1 MKRLLLALLGTIHAP
16 TALCVEWSAPE
27 GQPKP
32 ASTATV
38 WQVITLPASE
48 QPSQPAI
55 EWQSKPSLEAK
66 QLAWELVPEAEAI
79 DPAVAVAAQEAR
91 EKAFKKVRSTHAS
104 PFRPYRYTAYLG
116 GAQPTAYVEQWG
128 EGFIAG
134 YGGLPNEVRDFNF
147 ESNLN
152 LGLGLGDPDRLLAI
166 TAGWDIGSTKN
177 FNANGS
183 FNIRAGRVLME
194 TPRLQVSAGGGVIA
208 LAPYGN
214 ESGEDPTNGYGVIT
228 FATPLRPGRPD
239 FAQLLQFSFGIGGND
254 YAPAPDGF
262 PEEEMGYFFALGMQ
276 VSPRI
281 GLSIGRSGRGAN
293 AVMSVLP
300 NIDLPFYVEM
310 LGIDLFS
317 ETPGGTKGVFGIRFG
332 GRNLYRPQGH

>member
-1 MKRLLLALLGTIHAP
+1 MNIPYRIRKALLALSLTAGISHSGASAQQWQLVAPKHAQP
-16 TALCVEWSAPE
+16 QQ
-27 GQPKP
+27 QPKAQGLSWQAMDSQTSS
-32 ASTATV
+32 ASNGIV
-38 WQVITLPASE
+38 
-48 QPSQPAI
+48 
-55 EWQSKPSLEAK
+55 
-66 QLAWELVPEAEAI
+66 WELVPPGELT
-79 DPAVAVAAQEAR
+79 DPAVAAAAQAAR
-91 EKAFKKVRSTHAS
+91 EKAYANLQQSLSS
-104 PFRPYRYTAYLG
+104 PFRPSFYTAYLG

-128 EGFIAG
+128 QGFIAG

-300 NIDLPFYVEM
+300 NTDLPFYVEM
-310 LGIDLFS
+310 LAVDLFS